1 MRSLRSLCL
10 LKVHSL
16 GLDMS
21 PMPPSLAKDIK
32 IVRLFNRNFIGEV
45 YLDYDFE
52 FGLFVHQNAFS
63 IQYDGASWSFLYRS
77 NHFQADCCPHC
88 DFVQPDLVQFTLEE
102 GKLAPVPPQS
112 NPENIHQRYKDLM
125 MSASFTMEEDGT
137 SGEIKLNLFKDSVP
151 FPVEDKPTITI
162 EMNAS
167 RQWVAGCYEFLGLAH
182 MEGGR
187 YIETPDPIQDVFTT
201 PLYHS
206 CIIMAINMLNW
217 DLDLT
222 QQCFGLDDVMAAI
235 DEAFNQQEPEEFL
248 EDFWRLVIAE

>member
-88 DFVQPDLVQFTLEE
+88 DFVEPDIEQVTLEE
-102 GKLAPVPPQS
+102 GKLVPVSPHCTPVQVQMY
-112 NPENIHQRYKDLM
+112 NELM
-125 MSASFTMEEDGT
+125 MSIKVMMEDDGT
-137 SGEIKLNLFKDSVP
+137 FGKFKLQLFSISDP
-151 FPVEDKPTITI
+151 LPAPVTAMVITVG
-162 EMNAS
+162 MNAD
-167 RQWVAGCYEFLGLAH
+167 RQCEAICCSSCPILPLYHSSGWC
-182 MEGGR
+182 
-187 YIETPDPIQDVFTT
+187 IETPDPIQDVFSA

-206 CIIMAINMLNW
+206 CIRRAMMLQQW
-217 DLDLT
+217 DPEEIV
-222 QQCFGLDDVMAAI
+222 GLDEVIALI
-235 DEAFNQQEPEEFL
+235 DEALNQQVQEELL
-248 EDFWRLVIAE
+248 EDFWRNHVIVE